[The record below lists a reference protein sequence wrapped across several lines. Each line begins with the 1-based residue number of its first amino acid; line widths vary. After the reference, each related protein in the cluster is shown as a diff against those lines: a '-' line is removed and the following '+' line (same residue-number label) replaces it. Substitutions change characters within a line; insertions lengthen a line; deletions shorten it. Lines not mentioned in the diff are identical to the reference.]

1 MRVAALLLFGMA
13 VECFVAHN
21 NSYGQTAAAST
32 ADRGVTCVQLIEK
45 RFSAY
50 SIPTEMARFEIHVR
64 ILPFVG
70 EERQI
75 SLVYDLNRKAQ
86 VRIVTF
92 DGSLCTELADFERKN
107 RRLPNENEI
116 AHAQPRIVDLEI
128 DPALAKRWMARFW
141 KEVGAVARSS
151 PAVALEGETKGE
163 VSVTLDPNVYEFTY
177 TDNDKSL
184 KLTLAGPNPDRVRG
198 PKGLEPLV
206 RWAIAVA
213 RQCETIQRSQSKWPC
228 HGAVQPP

>member
-1 MRVAALLLFGMA
+1 MRAAALLLFGMA

-21 NSYGQTAAAST
+21 YSHGQPAAAST

-50 SIPTEMARFEIHVR
+50 SIPTEMARFDLHAR

-70 EERQI
+70 RARQI
-75 SLVYDLNRKAQ
+75 SLVYYVNRNPR
-86 VRIVTF
+86 VRIITF
-92 DGSLCTELADFERKN
+92 DGPLCSELAYFESKN
-107 RRLPNENEI
+107 GRLPNENEI
-116 AHAQPRIVDLEI
+116 AHVQARIVDLEI
-128 DPALAKRWMARFW
+128 DPALAKQWMARFW

-151 PAVALEGETKGE
+151 PAVALERETKGE

-184 KLTLAGPNPDRVRG
+184 ELTLSGPDPERVRG
-198 PKGLEPLV
+198 PEGLEPLV
-206 RWAIAVA
+206 RWALDVA
-213 RQCETIQRSQSKWPC
+213 RQC
-228 HGAVQPP
+228 

>member
-1 MRVAALLLFGMA
+1 MRAAALLLFGMG

-50 SIPTEMARFEIHVR
+50 SIPTERARFEIHVR

-75 SLVYDLNRKAQ
+75 SLVYDLDRKVQ

-107 RRLPNENEI
+107 QRLPNENEVSL
-116 AHAQPRIVDLEI
+116 AQPRIVDLEI
-128 DPALAKRWMARFW
+128 DPALARQWMARFW
-141 KEVGAVARSS
+141 REAGEVAKSS
-151 PAVALEGETKGE
+151 PSVALEGEAKDE
-163 VSVTLDPNVYEFTY
+163 VVVILDPNLYEFTY
-177 TDNDKSL
+177 ADNDKSL

-198 PKGLEPLV
+198 PKGLQPLV
-206 RWAIAVA
+206 RWAIDMA
-213 RQCETIQRSQSKWPC
+213 RQCETIQRSQSK
-228 HGAVQPP
+228 

>member
-1 MRVAALLLFGMA
+1 MMRAVALLLFGMA
-13 VECFVAHN
+13 VECFVAHS

-32 ADRGVTCVQLIEK
+32 TDRGVTCVQLIER

-50 SIPTEMARFEIHVR
+50 SIPTEMARFEIHLK

-70 EERQI
+70 KDRQI
-75 SLVYDLNRKAQ
+75 SLVYDLDRKAQ

-92 DGSLCTELADFERKN
+92 DEPICAALVEFESEH
-107 RRLPNENEI
+107 RRLPSENEI
-116 AHAQPRIVDLEI
+116 ASPQPRVVGLEI
-128 DPALAKRWMARFW
+128 DPALARQWMARFW

-151 PAVALEGETKGE
+151 PAVALEGETKGQ
-163 VSVTLDPNVYEFTY
+163 VTVTLDPNVYEFTY

-198 PKGLEPLV
+198 PEGLEPLV
-206 RWAIAVA
+206 RWAIDLA
-213 RQCETIQRSQSKWPC
+213 RQCETIHRSQSK
-228 HGAVQPP
+228 